1 MSTTI
6 TIGVVDQ
13 VLTLIGTPVV
23 SSGGKNEDYVS
34 FTFDETWNGFAKIA
48 VFYRQT
54 KEIFYALIN
63 DDNVAVVPSE
73 VIATSG
79 IMYLGVVGVN
89 DDTTITKT
97 SQVLPYRIVGGALDG
112 FKPEPA
118 TPDVFEQM
126 LSLAQE
132 MRDLAEEIKQR
143 QIDFEAD
150 INEQWEA
157 YKTAMN
163 QAESERVEAEID
175 RTEAESSRV
184 EAESARVTAEQSR
197 ATAEQGRATAETAR
211 VEAENAR
218 ASAEQ
223 ARVTAEQGR
232 VTAENGRVSAESTR
246 VNEWATLKTDIE
258 QTLQSG
264 VINDEAPSA
273 TTTYSGNKIDSLVGG
288 IIDDSDTTATDS
300 TWSAQK
306 IQNQINL
313 GDYEIIIA
321 TPTAYTNYD
330 SGRQVYTAEMNN
342 TFQDGDIVIVQPLFY
357 NDTNLANLKKI
368 GGWIVDNNPPSGNI
382 ITLKPVK
389 NVNYGEYKVLDFVA
403 FIFRKK
409 GA

>member
-6 TIGVVDQ
+6 TMGVVDQ

-54 KEIFYALIN
+54 KEIYYALIN
-63 DDNVAVVPSE
+63 DDNVAVVPPE

-175 RTEAESSRV
+175 RTEAES
-184 EAESARVTAEQSR
+184 
-197 ATAEQGRATAETAR
+197 
-211 VEAENAR
+211 
-218 ASAEQ
+218 

-232 VTAENGRVSAESTR
+232 VTAENARV
-246 VNEWATLKTDIE
+246 
-258 QTLQSG
+258 
-264 VINDEAPSA
+264 EA
-273 TTTYSGNKIDSLVGG
+273 
-288 IIDDSDTTATDS
+288 
-300 TWSAQK
+300 
-306 IQNQINL
+306 
-313 GDYEIIIA
+313 
-321 TPTAYTNYD
+321 
-330 SGRQVYTAEMNN
+330 
-342 TFQDGDIVIVQPLFY
+342 
-357 NDTNLANLKKI
+357 
-368 GGWIVDNNPPSGNI
+368 
-382 ITLKPVK
+382 
-389 NVNYGEYKVLDFVA
+389 
-403 FIFRKK
+403 
-409 GA
+409 

>member
-54 KEIFYALIN
+54 KEIYYALIN
-63 DDNVAVVPSE
+63 DDNVAVVPPE

-89 DDTTITKT
+89 DNTTITKT

-126 LSLAQE
+126 LALAQE

-175 RTEAESSRV
+175 RTEAES
-184 EAESARVTAEQSR
+184 ARVTAEQGR
-197 ATAEQGRATAETAR
+197 VTAESGR

-218 ASAEQ
+218 VSAENTRVSQ
-223 ARVTAEQGR
+223 ENARVEAESARVTAEQGR

-246 VNEWATLKTDIE
+246 VSEWTDLKADIE

-264 VINDEAPSA
+264 VINDSAPSA
-273 TTTYSGNKIDSLVGG
+273 TTTYSGNKIDSLIDGVQSDVDSLGSTVSSVQTAVNNIGKVKTVNATISSATTNIALGG
-288 IIDDSDTTATDS
+288 NYTGDEYTVTWTWNPSATDAQLEAMGKAHPGITS
-300 TWSAQK
+300 ITTSNAVFTCKAGAPSASFP
-306 IQNQINL
+306 IQVL
-313 GDYEIIIA
+313 
-321 TPTAYTNYD
+321 
-330 SGRQVYTAEMNN
+330 VYR
-342 TFQDGDIVIVQPLFY
+342 L
-357 NDTNLANLKKI
+357 
-368 GGWIVDNNPPSGNI
+368 
-382 ITLKPVK
+382 
-389 NVNYGEYKVLDFVA
+389 
-403 FIFRKK
+403 
-409 GA
+409 

>member
-54 KEIFYALIN
+54 KEIYYALIN
-63 DDNVAVVPSE
+63 DDNVAVVPPE

-126 LSLAQE
+126 LALAKE

-175 RTEAESSRV
+175 RTEAES
-184 EAESARVTAEQSR
+184 ARVTAEQGRVTAESGR
-197 ATAEQGRATAETAR
+197 VTAEQARVSAENTRVSQENAR
-211 VEAENAR
+211 VEAE
-218 ASAEQ
+218 S

-246 VNEWATLKTDIE
+246 VSEWTELKADIE
-258 QTLQSG
+258 ATIQSG
-264 VINDEAPSA
+264 VINDSTPSA
-273 TTTYSGNKIDSLVGG
+273 STTYSSNKIDSLVNTVSGEVDALEVRVNG
-288 IIDDSDTTATDS
+288 IGTVTTVNATITTTPQAVALGADYSGNEYTIMLSTPTTATAEQLKAMGKAMPLLTAVD
-300 TWSAQK
+300 TANAT
-306 IQNQINL
+306 ITCL
-313 GDYEIIIA
+313 GGTPESSFPVSIIVRR
-321 TPTAYTNYD
+321 N
-330 SGRQVYTAEMNN
+330 
-342 TFQDGDIVIVQPLFY
+342 
-357 NDTNLANLKKI
+357 
-368 GGWIVDNNPPSGNI
+368 
-382 ITLKPVK
+382 
-389 NVNYGEYKVLDFVA
+389 
-403 FIFRKK
+403 
-409 GA
+409 

>member
-63 DDNVAVVPSE
+63 DDNVAVVPPE

-126 LSLAQE
+126 LALAQE

-175 RTEAESSRV
+175 RTEAES
-184 EAESARVTAEQSR
+184 ARVTAE
-197 ATAEQGRATAETAR
+197 GLR
-211 VEAENAR
+211 VEAENG
-218 ASAEQ
+218 
-223 ARVTAEQGR
+223 RVTAENARVSAENTRVSQENARVSAENARVSAESGR

-246 VNEWATLKTDIE
+246 VSEWATLKTEIE

-264 VINDEAPSA
+264 VINDSTPSA
-273 TTTYSGNKIDSLVGG
+273 STTYSSNKIDSLVNGVSGSVSTLESRVNGIGTVTTVNATITTTPQAVALGG
-288 IIDDSDTTATDS
+288 NYSGAEYTIMLSTPSTATADQLKAMGKAMPLL
-300 TWSAQK
+300 TAVDTANAT
-306 IQNQINL
+306 ITCL
-313 GDYEIIIA
+313 GG
-321 TPTAYTNYD
+321 TPE
-330 SGRQVYTAEMNN
+330 SGVPLE
-342 TFQDGDIVIVQPLFY
+342 IVIRR
-357 NDTNLANLKKI
+357 N
-368 GGWIVDNNPPSGNI
+368 
-382 ITLKPVK
+382 
-389 NVNYGEYKVLDFVA
+389 
-403 FIFRKK
+403 
-409 GA
+409 

>member
-6 TIGVVDQ
+6 TMGVVDQ

-54 KEIFYALIN
+54 KEIYYALIN
-63 DDNVAVVPSE
+63 DDNVAVVPPE

-126 LSLAQE
+126 LALAQE

-175 RTEAESSRV
+175 RTEAES
-184 EAESARVTAEQSR
+184 
-197 ATAEQGRATAETAR
+197 
-211 VEAENAR
+211 
-218 ASAEQ
+218 

-232 VTAENGRVSAESTR
+232 VSAENTRVSQESARVTAEGLRVEAESARVSAENGRVSAESTR
-246 VNEWATLKTDIE
+246 VSEWADLKEDIE
-258 QTLQSG
+258 ATLQSG

-273 TTTYSGNKIDSLVGG
+273 TTTYSGNKIDSLVNGVQSDVDALETTVSSVQTAVNNIGKVKTVNATISSATTNIALGG
-288 IIDDSDTTATDS
+288 NYTGDEYTVTWTWNPSATDAQLEAMGKAHPGITS
-300 TWSAQK
+300 ITTSNAVFTCKAGAPSASFP
-306 IQNQINL
+306 IQVL
-313 GDYEIIIA
+313 
-321 TPTAYTNYD
+321 
-330 SGRQVYTAEMNN
+330 VYR
-342 TFQDGDIVIVQPLFY
+342 L
-357 NDTNLANLKKI
+357 
-368 GGWIVDNNPPSGNI
+368 
-382 ITLKPVK
+382 
-389 NVNYGEYKVLDFVA
+389 
-403 FIFRKK
+403 
-409 GA
+409 

>member
-63 DDNVAVVPSE
+63 DDNVAVVPPE

-126 LSLAQE
+126 LALAQE

-150 INEQWEA
+150 INKQWEA

-175 RTEAESSRV
+175 RTEAES
-184 EAESARVTAEQSR
+184 
-197 ATAEQGRATAETAR
+197 
-211 VEAENAR
+211 
-218 ASAEQ
+218 

-232 VTAENGRVSAESTR
+232 VTAENARVEAENARVSAENARVSAENTRVSQESARVSAESGRVTAESGRVSAESTR
-246 VNEWATLKTDIE
+246 VSEWATLKADIE
-258 QTLQSG
+258 ATLQSG
-264 VINDEAPSA
+264 VINDDAPSA
-273 TTTYSGNKIDSLVGG
+273 TTTYSSKKINSLVDGVSGEVDTLQSTVTGLQTSVGNIGVVKTVNATISSASQSVSLGG
-288 IIDDSDTTATDS
+288 TYTGGEYTISWGASTSATADQLKAMGKAMPLLTGVS
-300 TWSAQK
+300 GTNATFTCRGGAPSPSFP
-306 IQNQINL
+306 IT
-313 GDYEIIIA
+313 IIIRR
-321 TPTAYTNYD
+321 D
-330 SGRQVYTAEMNN
+330 
-342 TFQDGDIVIVQPLFY
+342 
-357 NDTNLANLKKI
+357 
-368 GGWIVDNNPPSGNI
+368 
-382 ITLKPVK
+382 
-389 NVNYGEYKVLDFVA
+389 
-403 FIFRKK
+403 
-409 GA
+409 